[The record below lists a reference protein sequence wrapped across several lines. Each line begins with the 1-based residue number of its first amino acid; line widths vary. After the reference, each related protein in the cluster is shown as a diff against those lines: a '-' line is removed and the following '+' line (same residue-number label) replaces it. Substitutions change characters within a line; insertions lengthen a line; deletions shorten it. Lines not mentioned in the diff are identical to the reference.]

1 MPEPGVAD
9 ITISKKSPGVG
20 PGNFKYPINRDN
32 QYKSKISFQAIK
44 VVPPEISITFSSS
57 ETATEGGASRP
68 PAPKNVSAAGL
79 QIYELSGQKCDL
91 HLPISY
97 QVNDGFD
104 YSTASLGL
112 GGAAVMAGANNGE
125 SLASSVFE
133 SLKEG
138 AQSVFDLFGSGAVS
152 RVAAVRGSQ
161 ALPIGDQLKNA
172 VSITARATMN
182 PNLRTQFNGPSIREF
197 NFVFKFIPKSP
208 EESVMVKNIV
218 KFFRFHAYPDE
229 IAPNIAYDYP
239 NMFKIRLLSE
249 VGGTFK
255 NVGTPIKLCYLKTVS
270 TTYNSTSPVLHRDGS
285 PTEIDM
291 NLTFTEYKPLNR
303 DDVRN
308 EDNDIFYNYEG
319 FAP

>member
-1 MPEPGVAD
+1 MAD
-9 ITISKKSPGVG
+9 ITVKYKTDGVG
-20 PGNFKYPINRDN
+20 PGNFKFPVNKDA

-44 VVPPEISITFSSS
+44 VIPPQIAVRFSSS
-57 ETATEGGASRP
+57 ETADEGGTGRVP
-68 PAPKNVSAAGL
+68 TPTSAKANGL
-79 QIYELSGQKCDL
+79 RIYEIAGQKCDL
-91 HLPISY
+91 HLPVAY

-112 GGAAVMAGANNGE
+112 AGAGLMGAANSGQ
-125 SLASSVFE
+125 SLASGLFE
-133 SLKEG
+133 SIKEG

-161 ALPIGDQLKNA
+161 SLPIGEGLKSA
-172 VSITARATMN
+172 VSITARAAMN
-182 PNLRTQFNGPSIREF
+182 PNIRTQFNGPSIREF
-197 NFVFKFIPKSP
+197 NFVFKFIPKSA
-208 EESVMVKNIV
+208 EESLMVKNIV
-218 KFFRFHAYPDE
+218 KFFRFHSYPDE

-249 VGGTFK
+249 VDGTFK
-255 NVGTPIKLCYLKTVS
+255 NIGTPIKLCYLKTVS
-270 TTYNSTSPVLHRDGS
+270 TVYNPTSPVLHPDGS

-291 NLTFTEYKPLNR
+291 TLTFTEYKPLNR

-319 FAP
+319 FKV

>member
-1 MPEPGVAD
+1 MPSSKSSG
-9 ITISKKSPGVG
+9 IS
-20 PGNFKYPINRDN
+20 PGNFRYPVNKDN
-32 QYKSKISFQAIK
+32 QYKSKISFQAIR
-44 VVPPEISITFSSS
+44 VIPPEIAVRFSSS
-57 ETATEGGASRP
+57 ETATEGGGGRVPTPQGAKAS
-68 PAPKNVSAAGL
+68 GL
-79 QIYELSGQKCDL
+79 QIYEIAGQKCDL
-91 HLPISY
+91 HLPVAY
-97 QVNDGFD
+97 MVNDGFD

-112 GGAAVMAGANNGE
+112 GGAALAGAANSGA
-125 SLASSVFE
+125 SLASGVFD

-161 ALPIGDQLKNA
+161 SLPIGDGLKSA

-218 KFFRFHAYPDE
+218 KFFRFHSYPDE

-255 NVGTPIKLCYLKTVS
+255 NIGTPIKLCYCKTVS
-270 TTYNSTSPVLHRDGS
+270 TSYNSTSPVLHRDGS

-319 FAP
+319 FKV